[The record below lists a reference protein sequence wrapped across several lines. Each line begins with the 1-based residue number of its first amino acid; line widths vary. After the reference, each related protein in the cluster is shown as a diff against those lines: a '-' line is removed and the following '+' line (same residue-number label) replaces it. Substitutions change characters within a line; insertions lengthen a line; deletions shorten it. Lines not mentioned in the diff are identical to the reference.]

1 MKTMANKKNWRVRLA
16 VALSGLVLMGSV
28 GAGVVY
34 WQYFRKDPQFLEE
47 KRQSDQTQQELDDLF
62 SDELAEEPAGT
73 EG

>member
-1 MKTMANKKNWRVRLA
+1 MTNKRKWRKRVA

-34 WQYFRKDPQFLEE
+34 WQYFRKDPAFLEE
-47 KRQSDQTQQELDDLF
+47 KKQSDQTQQELDDLF
-62 SDELAEEPAGT
+62 SDELPGEPAGA